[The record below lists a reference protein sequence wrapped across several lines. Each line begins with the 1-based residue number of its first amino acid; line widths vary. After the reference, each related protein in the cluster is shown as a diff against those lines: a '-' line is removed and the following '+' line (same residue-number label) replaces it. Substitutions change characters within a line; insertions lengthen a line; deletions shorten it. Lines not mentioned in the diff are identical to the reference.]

1 MRGPRLDQE
10 PRKNVSICLST
21 EPSRYQELLHGIS
34 GAHVIFSKEYGG
46 GTLYLMFH
54 PDPQKMHSTL
64 DTGINALEGCSFQT
78 ISDFKSGK
86 IKTFKRRE
94 HMFDEH
100 YIAIFSG
107 YSWTVTKR
115 TRVQPGVEKWS
126 STSSTSVSSATSVDE
141 LKRAKVKALQKQKYV
156 ENRRAIAKIAS
167 IENRQK
173 KQIAKAETVAR
184 LKNARLARIAVKAQ
198 AKLDKASAS
207 AVKAQARLD
216 KATAVISKSKAALCA
231 ARAAGGGAAEPP
243 AEPAL

>member
-126 STSSTSVSSATSVDE
+126 SNDSESCAETE
-141 LKRAKVKALQKQKYV
+141 MRAKVKALQKQKYV
-156 ENRRAIAKIAS
+156 ENRRAIAKVAS